1 MILLKMEQEII
12 DFISDNKYVKWQ
24 FWLICTM
31 CLNLA
36 FGLNYSLWKGLGMD
50 KTFNTFADPLS
61 GDSIGAL
68 C

>member
-24 FWLICTM
+24 FWLICM
-31 CLNLA
+31 MHLHLA
-36 FGLNYSLWKGLGMD
+36 FGSNYSLWKGLGMD
-50 KTFNTFADPLS
+50 KTFSTFADLFG